1 MSQQDLDREIA
12 RATGESLGTIRRRGF
27 SLVPTLP
34 SVFDPDAD
42 ELRLPQYLDWD
53 EVDAQ
58 RRRAA

>member
-1 MSQQDLDREIA
+1 MSQAELDREIA
-12 RATGESLGTIRRRGF
+12 RTTGESLGTIRRRGF
-27 SLVPTLP
+27 SLMPATPTA
-34 SVFDPDAD
+34 FDPEAE